1 MARHDS
7 NRSPSSEGRR
17 ALIKGG
23 AGLATLAALPGG
35 LSSTAFAQQSAFDW
49 KRFKGEKIEVSMV
62 KSPRADL
69 LQKYQKEF
77 EDLTGISVGA
87 EQVPEQQHRQK
98 VVIEFNSGK
107 TSFDVIQLSYHVQKR
122 QFAKAKWLEDLRPM
136 LADAKLT
143 SPDLDMKD
151 FSAGGMFYATESDG
165 SIASLP
171 INIDPWILYW
181 NKELF
186 AAKGIAYPKSFD
198 EIMSAA
204 TKLNDPSKGVS
215 GMVGRGLKN
224 ANVPL
229 WSSFMLGY
237 GGDFFDKSG
246 RLATDS
252 PESIAGAELYK
263 KLLKDTGPAGVAG
276 FNWNESQSLFLQGK
290 AAMWIDGSGFAP
302 PLEDATKSKVVG
314 KTGYGLMPPGP
325 KAQVSAMF
333 GDGIGISRYSTKK
346 GAAFLYLQ
354 WATNKAMQA
363 RMLQSGSGAPVR
375 NSAFGNA
382 EAIRGLTV
390 PKEWVD
396 TVVGSLAIARPGLP
410 IIVPVTEFR
419 DIIGIALTNMING
432 ADAAAELKRATAEFI
447 PVLEK
452 SEKA

>member
-1 MARHDS
+1 MKNRHAP
-7 NRSPSSEGRR
+7 RSEMRR
-17 ALIKGG
+17 TVVKGG
-23 AGLATLAALPGG
+23 LGVAALSALPAAI
-35 LSSTAFAQQSAFDW
+35 STSVLAQGAGAFDW
-49 KRFKGEKIEVSMV
+49 KRYKGEKIEVSMV

-77 EDLTGISVGA
+77 EDLTGIAVGA
-87 EQVPEQQHRQK
+87 EQIPEQQHRQK

-122 QFAKAKWLEDLRPM
+122 QFAKAMWLEDLRPFI
-136 LADAKLT
+136 ADPKQTA
-143 SPDLDMKD
+143 PDIDMKD
-151 FSAGGMFYATESDG
+151 FSAGGMFYATQSDG
-165 SIASLP
+165 RIDSLP
-171 INIDPWILYW
+171 LNIDPWILYW

-186 AAKGIAYPKSFD
+186 AAKGIGYPKNFD
-198 EIMSAA
+198 EIVSAA
-204 TKLNDPSKGVS
+204 TKLNDQAKGVS
-215 GMVGRGLKN
+215 GMVARGLKN
-224 ANVPL
+224 ANVPV
-229 WSSFMLGY
+229 WSSLMLGY
-237 GGDFFDKSG
+237 GGDFFDKNG

-252 PESIAGAELYK
+252 PEAVAGAEMYK
-263 KLLKDTGPAGVAG
+263 RLLKDSGPPGVAG
-276 FNWNESQSLFLQGK
+276 FNWNECQSLFLQGK

-302 PLEDATKSKVVG
+302 PLEDAAKSRVVG

-325 KAQVSAMF
+325 KLQVSAMF
-333 GDGIGISRYSTKK
+333 GDGMGISRVSQKK
-346 GAAFLYLQ
+346 GPAWLYLQ

-363 RMLQSGSGAPVR
+363 RMLASGAGAPVR

-382 EAIRGLTV
+382 EALKSLTV

-396 TVVGSLAIARPGLP
+396 TTVASLGVARPGLP

-432 ADAAAELKRATAEFI
+432 ADAATELKRATAEFM